1 MVERKADGT
10 VERRA
15 GRMIEKNAEG
25 IVERKAGRRVRGRQG
40 KWLRGGQRE

>member
-10 VERRA
+10 VKRKA